1 MIDLERFLTSGQAT
15 RLDKQL
21 AKLEADT
28 GVKLRVLCQAYP
40 NTPGL
45 AIKDYWK
52 LDDQSIVLV
61 ADKGNRG
68 ASNLLVIA
76 PARHDPLTPVR
87 TTRACINHSRV
98 ARARSRQNFNVGE
111 GLKGALPNVFWTRLQ
126 SALGNKF
133 YVKENGE
140 DQAITRAVDA
150 IDECLRAGYCVDVPK
165 ALDAGSE
172 PTTALESSL
181 DALGKGLGGKI
192 SGAAEK
198 IFGP

>member
-1 MIDLERFLTSGQAT
+1 MTHSL
-15 RLDKQL
+15 
-21 AKLEADT
+21 
-28 GVKLRVLCQAYP
+28 
-40 NTPGL
+40 
-45 AIKDYWK
+45 
-52 LDDQSIVLV
+52 
-61 ADKGNRG
+61 
-68 ASNLLVIA
+68 
-76 PARHDPLTPVR
+76 
-87 TTRACINHSRV
+87 TRARINYSRV

-111 GLKGALPNVFWTRLQ
+111 GLKGSLPNVFWTRLQ

-165 ALDAGSE
+165 ALDAESE

-181 DALGKGLGGKI
+181 DALGKGLGGQI

>member
-1 MIDLERFLTSGQAT
+1 MRAHTRGQPGRFDAVSASCADVIDLERFLTSGQAT

-76 PARHDPLTPVR
+76 PARHDPLTH
-87 TTRACINHSRV
+87 A
-98 ARARSRQNFNVGE
+98 
-111 GLKGALPNVFWTRLQ
+111 
-126 SALGNKF
+126 
-133 YVKENGE
+133 
-140 DQAITRAVDA
+140 
-150 IDECLRAGYCVDVPK
+150 
-165 ALDAGSE
+165 
-172 PTTALESSL
+172 
-181 DALGKGLGGKI
+181 
-192 SGAAEK
+192 
-198 IFGP
+198 